1 MQNETL
7 ALFAVIF
14 LICGNK
20 KIKIMKNWKF
30 YNALFV
36 RVLFVM
42 TLFFFCVFLIY
53 KMFYYNALLIGFFAV
68 VMLFEIYFYIKNKLM
83 FYDRTLLSILKNDF
97 STNFSEENKKD
108 SFETLYLLYDALK
121 VQQQEQTSK
130 EIVYQSILN
139 NIETGVLILEKNNE
153 EWNIFLM
160 NDWFSNLFKVP
171 KVSHWKYLKNYL
183 PSFCNEI
190 EKTDFSELKSAISM
204 KIEEQDLQTFILQTS
219 LTKTYNKEYFIIL
232 LDSIQRV
239 IEKKEKEAWINLMKI
254 ISHELMNSLTPIRA
268 LSQNLLQIVDQE
280 KLEEDDFDDIKSSI
294 STIINR
300 SDHLQ
305 FFVENYRKLAMLPT
319 PTKEMTP
326 INALFEDCLRI
337 MNPILK
343 AENIE
348 LVNEINSSR
357 SILIDKNQMEQVII
371 NLITNSI
378 YALKEKREKKMFLSS
393 YTENNRFFITISDN
407 GKGIDSEIRDKV
419 FLPFFT
425 TRKDGAG
432 IGLTLSKN
440 IIEAHGGYLSY
451 QTDEDKTSFVICLI

>member
-1 MQNETL
+1 M
-7 ALFAVIF
+7 V
-14 LICGNK
+14 
-20 KIKIMKNWKF
+20 
-30 YNALFV
+30 
-36 RVLFVM
+36 
-42 TLFFFCVFLIY
+42 LFFFCVFLIY
-53 KMFYYNALLIGFFAV
+53 KGLYYNAILVGFFAV
-68 VMLFEIYFYIKNKLM
+68 ILISEMYVAIKNRLL
-83 FYDRTLLSILKNDF
+83 FYDKTLLSILQNDF
-97 STNFSEENKKD
+97 STNFPEEYKKEN
-108 SFETLYLLYDALK
+108 FKTLYLLYNTLK
-121 VQQQEQTSK
+121 VKEQEQVSK
-130 EIVYQSILN
+130 ELIYQSILD
-139 NIETGVLILEKNNE
+139 NIDTATLILEKEND
-153 EWNIFLM
+153 EWHIFLM
-160 NDWFSNLFKVP
+160 NDCFSNLFKVP

-183 PSFCNEI
+183 PSLCNEI
-190 EKTDFSELKSAISM
+190 EKLGFTELKSAISI
-204 KIEEQDLQTFILQTS
+204 KIEEQDLQTFVLQTS
-219 LTKTYNKEYFIIL
+219 HTKTYDKEYFIIL

-268 LSQNLLQIVDQE
+268 LSQNLLHIVDQE
-280 KLEEDDFDDIKSSI
+280 QLEEEDFEDIKSSI

-305 FFVENYRKLAMLPT
+305 VFVENYRKLAMLPT
-319 PTKEMTP
+319 PTKVMTP
-326 INALFEDCLRI
+326 INALLEDCMRI
-337 MNPILK
+337 MSPILK

-371 NLITNSI
+371 NLITNSV
-378 YALKEKREKKMFLSS
+378 YALKEKSEKKMFLSS

-407 GKGIDSEIRDKV
+407 GKGIDNEIRDKV

-451 QTDEDKTSFVICLI
+451 QTDEDRTSFVICLI

>member
-1 MQNETL
+1 MKL
-7 ALFAVIF
+7 
-14 LICGNK
+14 K
-20 KIKIMKNWKF
+20 KQHF
-30 YNALFV
+30 
-36 RVLFVM
+36 
-42 TLFFFCVFLIY
+42 T
-53 KMFYYNALLIGFFAV
+53 
-68 VMLFEIYFYIKNKLM
+68 
-83 FYDRTLLSILKNDF
+83 
-97 STNFSEENKKD
+97 
-108 SFETLYLLYDALK
+108 
-121 VQQQEQTSK
+121 
-130 EIVYQSILN
+130 
-139 NIETGVLILEKNNE
+139 
-153 EWNIFLM
+153 
-160 NDWFSNLFKVP
+160 
-171 KVSHWKYLKNYL
+171 
-183 PSFCNEI
+183 
-190 EKTDFSELKSAISM
+190 ELKSAISI
-204 KIEEQDLQTFILQTS
+204 KIEEQDLQTFVLQTS
-219 LTKTYNKEYFIIL
+219 STKTYNKEYFIIL

-305 FFVENYRKLAMLPT
+305 VFVENYRKLAMLPT
-319 PTKEMTP
+319 PTKQMTP
-326 INALFEDCLRI
+326 INLLFEDCMRI
-337 MNPILK
+337 MSPILK

-348 LVNEINSSR
+348 LVNEINSPR
-357 SILIDKNQMEQVII
+357 SILIDKNQIEQVII
-371 NLITNSI
+371 NLITNSV
-378 YALKEKREKKMFLSS
+378 YALKEKTEKKMFLSS

-407 GKGIDSEIRDKV
+407 GKGIDSEIREKV

>member
-1 MQNETL
+1 
-7 ALFAVIF
+7 
-14 LICGNK
+14 
-20 KIKIMKNWKF
+20 MKNWKF

-36 RVLFVM
+36 RVLIVM
-42 TLFFFCVFLIY
+42 MLFFFCVFLIY
-53 KMFYYNALLIGFFAV
+53 KMFYYNAILVGLFAI
-68 VMLFEIYFYIKNKLM
+68 VMLFEMYSFVKNQLL
-83 FYDRTLLSILKNDF
+83 FYDRTLLSILQNDF
-97 STNFSEENKKD
+97 STNFPEEHKKD
-108 SFETLYLLYDALK
+108 NFKSLYLLYDTLK
-121 VQQQEQTSK
+121 IQQQEQTSK
-130 EIVYQSILN
+130 ELVYKSILN
-139 NIETGVLILEKNNE
+139 SIDTGALILEKENE

-160 NDWFSNLFKVP
+160 NDCFSDLFKVP

-183 PSFCNEI
+183 PSLCNEI
-190 EKTDFSELKSAISM
+190 EKSDFAELKSVISI

-268 LSQNLLQIVDQE
+268 LSQNLLHIVDQE
-280 KLEEDDFDDIKSSI
+280 KLEEDDFEDIKSSI

-305 FFVENYRKLAMLPT
+305 VFVENYRKLAMLPT
-319 PTKEMTP
+319 PAKEMTP
-326 INALFEDCLRI
+326 INTLFEDCIRI
-337 MNPILK
+337 MSPILK

-348 LVNEINSSR
+348 LINDTHSSR
-357 SILIDKNQMEQVII
+357 SVLIDKNQMEQVII
-371 NLITNSI
+371 NLITNSV
-378 YALKEKREKKMFLSS
+378 YALKEKTEKKILISS

-407 GKGIDSEIRDKV
+407 GKGIDQEIQDKV

-451 QTDEDKTSFVICLI
+451 QTDEDKTTFVICLI

>member
-1 MQNETL
+1 
-7 ALFAVIF
+7 
-14 LICGNK
+14 
-20 KIKIMKNWKF
+20 
-30 YNALFV
+30 
-36 RVLFVM
+36 
-42 TLFFFCVFLIY
+42 
-53 KMFYYNALLIGFFAV
+53 MFYFNAILVGSFALI
-68 VMLFEIYFYIKNKLM
+68 MLAEMYFYVKSKLQ
-83 FYDRTLLSILKNDF
+83 FYDRTLLSILQDDF
-97 STNFSEENKKD
+97 STNFPEENKRDNFK
-108 SFETLYLLYDALK
+108 SLYALYEALK
-121 VQQQEQTSK
+121 SRHQEQTSK
-130 EIVYQSILN
+130 ELIYQSLLN
-139 NIETGVLILEKNNE
+139 NIDTAAVILEKE
-153 EWNIFLM
+153 DEDWKIFLM
-160 NDWFSNLFKVP
+160 NDCFSRLFKVP

-183 PSFCNEI
+183 PSLCYEI
-190 EKTDFSELKSAISM
+190 EKKEFSELKSAVSI
-204 KIEEQDLQTFILQTS
+204 KIEDQDLQTFILQTS
-219 LTKTYNKEYFIIL
+219 RTQTYKKEYFIIL

-280 KLEEDDFDDIKSSI
+280 KLEEDDFEDIKSSI

-305 FFVENYRKLAMLPT
+305 DFVESYRKLAMLPT
-319 PTKEMTP
+319 PVKEMTQ
-326 INALFEDCLRI
+326 INALFDDCLRV

-343 AENIE
+343 RENIQ
-348 LVNEINSSR
+348 LINEINSSR

-378 YALKEKREKKMFLSS
+378 YALKKRSEKKLFLSS
-393 YTENNRFFITISDN
+393 YSENNRFFIIISDN
-407 GKGIDSEIRDKV
+407 GKGIDPEIQDKI

>member
-1 MQNETL
+1 M
-7 ALFAVIF
+7 
-14 LICGNK
+14 
-20 KIKIMKNWKF
+20 M
-30 YNALFV
+30 
-36 RVLFVM
+36 
-42 TLFFFCVFLIY
+42 LFFFCVFLIY
-53 KMFYYNALLIGFFAV
+53 KMFYYNAILVGLFAL
-68 VMLFEIYFYIKNKLM
+68 VMLFEMYFYVKNQLL
-83 FYDRTLLSILKNDF
+83 FYDRTLLSILQKDF
-97 STNFSEENKKD
+97 STNFPEENKKD
-108 SFETLYLLYDALK
+108 NFESLYRLYETLK
-121 VQQQEQTSK
+121 IQQQEQTSK
-130 EIVYQSILN
+130 ELVYQSILN
-139 NIETGVLILEKNNE
+139 SIDTGTLILEKEND

-160 NDWFSNLFKVP
+160 NDCFSHLFKVP
-171 KVSHWKYLKNYL
+171 KVSHWNYLKNYL
-183 PSFCNEI
+183 PSLCNEI
-190 EKTDFSELKSAISM
+190 EKSDFAEVKSAISI
-204 KIEEQDLQTFILQTS
+204 KIEEQDLQTFMLQTS

-280 KLEEDDFDDIKSSI
+280 KLEEDDFEDIKSSI

-300 SDHLQ
+300 SDHIQ
-305 FFVENYRKLAMLPT
+305 VFVENYRKLAMLPT
-319 PTKEMTP
+319 PTKVMTP

-348 LVNEINSSR
+348 LINDINSSR

-378 YALKEKREKKMFLSS
+378 YALKEKQEKKMFLSS
-393 YTENNRFFITISDN
+393 YTENNRFFITLSDN
-407 GKGIDSEIRDKV
+407 GKGIDPEIRDKV

>member
-1 MQNETL
+1 
-7 ALFAVIF
+7 
-14 LICGNK
+14 
-20 KIKIMKNWKF
+20 MKNWKF

-36 RVLFVM
+36 RVLFAM
-42 TLFFFCVFLIY
+42 ILFLFCVFLIY
-53 KMFYYNALLIGFFAV
+53 KMFYYNAILVGFFALI
-68 VMLFEIYFYIKNKLM
+68 MLAEMYFYVKNRVS
-83 FYDRTLLSILKNDF
+83 FYDRTLISILQNDF
-97 STNFSEENKKD
+97 SSNFPEENKKD
-108 SFETLYLLYDALK
+108 NFKNLYLLYETLK
-121 VQQQEQTSK
+121 VQRQEQTSK
-130 EIVYQSILN
+130 ELVYQSILN
-139 NIETGVLILEKNNE
+139 SIDTGALILEKENQD
-153 EWNIFLM
+153 WNIFLM
-160 NDWFSNLFKVP
+160 NDCFSRLFKVP
-171 KVSHWKYLKNYL
+171 KVSQWKYLKNYL
-183 PSFCNEI
+183 PSLCNEI
-190 EKTDFSELKSAISM
+190 ENLGFTELKSAISI
-204 KIEEQDLQTFILQTS
+204 KIEEQDLQTFMLQTS
-219 LTKTYNKEYFIIL
+219 YTKTYNKEYFIIL

-305 FFVENYRKLAMLPT
+305 VFVENYRKLAMLPT
-319 PTKEMTP
+319 PNKQMTP
-326 INALFEDCLRI
+326 INELFDDCLRI

-348 LVNEINSSR
+348 LINDISSSR

-378 YALKEKREKKMFLSS
+378 YALKEKQEKKMFLSS

-407 GKGIDSEIRDKV
+407 GKGIDPEIRDKV

>member
-1 MQNETL
+1 
-7 ALFAVIF
+7 
-14 LICGNK
+14 
-20 KIKIMKNWKF
+20 MKNWKF
-30 YNALFV
+30 YNALFA

-42 TLFFFCVFLIY
+42 ILFFVCVFLIY
-53 KMFYYNALLIGFFAV
+53 KMFYYNALLVGFFAFIFLAEMYLYV
-68 VMLFEIYFYIKNKLM
+68 KNELQ
-83 FYDRTLLSILKNDF
+83 FYDRTLLSILQNDF
-97 STNFSEENKKD
+97 STNFPEENKKD
-108 SFETLYLLYDALK
+108 NFKSLYLLYENLK

-130 EIVYQSILN
+130 EMIYRSLLN
-139 NIETGVLILEKNNE
+139 NIDTAALILEKENE
-153 EWNIFLM
+153 DWDIFLM
-160 NDWFSNLFKVP
+160 NDCFSDLFKVP

-183 PSFCNEI
+183 PSLCNEI
-190 EKTDFSELKSAISM
+190 EKTEFSELKSAISI
-204 KIEEQDLQTFILQTS
+204 KIEEQDLQTFMLQTS
-219 LTKTYNKEYFIIL
+219 KTQTYNKEYYIIL

-268 LSQNLLQIVDQE
+268 LSQNLLHIVDQE
-280 KLEEDDFDDIKSSI
+280 SLEEDDFDDIKSSI

-305 FFVENYRKLAMLPT
+305 VFVENYRKLAMLPT
-319 PTKEMTP
+319 PTKQMTP
-326 INALFEDCLRI
+326 INSLFEDCLRI
-337 MNPILK
+337 MSPILK

-348 LVNEINSSR
+348 LINDIHSSR
-357 SILIDKNQMEQVII
+357 SIMIDKNQMEQVII
-371 NLITNSI
+371 NLITNSV
-378 YALKEKREKKMFLSS
+378 YALKEKNEKKMYLSS
-393 YTENNRFFITISDN
+393 YTENNRFFISISDN
-407 GKGIDSEIRDKV
+407 GKGIDPEIQDKI

>member
-1 MQNETL
+1 
-7 ALFAVIF
+7 
-14 LICGNK
+14 
-20 KIKIMKNWKF
+20 MKNWKF

-36 RVLFVM
+36 RVLFIM
-42 TLFFFCVFLIY
+42 ILFFFCVFLIY
-53 KMFYYNALLIGFFAV
+53 NMFYYNALV
-68 VMLFEIYFYIKNKLM
+68 VGVFVVILLSEMYFYVKNRLL

-97 STNFSEENKKD
+97 SSNFPEENKKGH
-108 SFETLYLLYDALK
+108 FENLYLLYETLK

-130 EIVYQSILN
+130 ELVYKSILN
-139 NIETGVLILEKNNE
+139 SIDTATLILERENE
-153 EWNIFLM
+153 DWDIFLM
-160 NDWFSNLFKVP
+160 NDCFSTLFKVP
-171 KVSHWKYLKNYL
+171 KVSQWKYLKNYL
-183 PSFCNEI
+183 PSLCAEI
-190 EKTDFSELKSAISM
+190 ETVGFTELKSAISI
-204 KIEEQDLQTFILQTS
+204 KIEEQDLQTFMLQTS

-305 FFVENYRKLAMLPT
+305 VFVENYRKLAMLPT
-319 PTKEMTP
+319 PNKQMTP
-326 INALFEDCLRI
+326 INGLFEDCLRI

-343 AENIE
+343 AEGIE
-348 LVNEINSSR
+348 LMNEINSSR

-378 YALKEKREKKMFLSS
+378 HALKDKTEKKLILSS
-393 YTENNRFFITISDN
+393 YTENNRFFITLSDN
-407 GKGIDSEIRDKV
+407 GKGIDPEIRDKV

>member
-1 MQNETL
+1 
-7 ALFAVIF
+7 
-14 LICGNK
+14 
-20 KIKIMKNWKF
+20 MKNWKF

-36 RVLFVM
+36 RVLFIM
-42 TLFFFCVFLIY
+42 ILFFFCVFLIY
-53 KMFYYNALLIGFFAV
+53 NMFYYNALVVGIFV
-68 VMLFEIYFYIKNKLM
+68 VMLLSEMYFYVKNRLL

-97 STNFSEENKKD
+97 SSNFPEENKKGH
-108 SFETLYLLYDALK
+108 FENLYLLYETLK

-130 EIVYQSILN
+130 ELVYKSILN
-139 NIETGVLILEKNNE
+139 SIDTATLILERENE
-153 EWNIFLM
+153 DWDIFLM
-160 NDWFSNLFKVP
+160 NDCFSTLFKVP
-171 KVSHWKYLKNYL
+171 KVSQWKYLKNYL
-183 PSFCNEI
+183 PSLCSEI
-190 EKTDFSELKSAISM
+190 ETVGFTELKSAISI
-204 KIEEQDLQTFILQTS
+204 KIEEQDLQTFMLQTS

-305 FFVENYRKLAMLPT
+305 VFVENYRKLAMLPT
-319 PTKEMTP
+319 PNKQMTP
-326 INALFEDCLRI
+326 INGLFEDCLRI

-343 AENIE
+343 AEGIE
-348 LVNEINSSR
+348 LMNEINSSR

-378 YALKEKREKKMFLSS
+378 HALKDKTEKKLILSS
-393 YTENNRFFITISDN
+393 YTENNRFFITLSDN
-407 GKGIDSEIRDKV
+407 GKGIDPEIRDKV

>member
-1 MQNETL
+1 
-7 ALFAVIF
+7 
-14 LICGNK
+14 
-20 KIKIMKNWKF
+20 MKNWKF
-30 YNALFV
+30 HNAFFI

-42 TLFFFCVFLIY
+42 ILFFFCFFLIY
-53 KMFYYNALLIGFFAV
+53 KMFYFNAILVGSFALI
-68 VMLFEIYFYIKNKLM
+68 MLAEMYFYVKSKLQ
-83 FYDRTLLSILKNDF
+83 FYDRTLLSILQDDF
-97 STNFSEENKKD
+97 STNFPEENKRDNFK
-108 SFETLYLLYDALK
+108 SLYALYEALK
-121 VQQQEQTSK
+121 SRHQEQTSK
-130 EIVYQSILN
+130 ELIYQSLLN
-139 NIETGVLILEKNNE
+139 NIDTAAVILEKE
-153 EWNIFLM
+153 DEDWKIFLM
-160 NDWFSNLFKVP
+160 NDCFSRLFKVP

-183 PSFCNEI
+183 PSLCYEI
-190 EKTDFSELKSAISM
+190 EKKEFSELKSAVSI
-204 KIEEQDLQTFILQTS
+204 KIEDQDLQTFILQTS
-219 LTKTYNKEYFIIL
+219 RTQTYKKEYFIIL

-280 KLEEDDFDDIKSSI
+280 KLEEDDFEDIKSSI

-305 FFVENYRKLAMLPT
+305 DFVESYRKLAMLPT
-319 PTKEMTP
+319 PVKEMTQ
-326 INALFEDCLRI
+326 INALFDDCLRV

-343 AENIE
+343 SENIQ
-348 LVNEINSSR
+348 LINEINSSR

-378 YALKEKREKKMFLSS
+378 YALKKRSEKKLFLSS
-393 YTENNRFFITISDN
+393 YTENNRFFIIISDN
-407 GKGIDSEIRDKV
+407 GKGIDPEIQDKI

>member
-1 MQNETL
+1 
-7 ALFAVIF
+7 
-14 LICGNK
+14 
-20 KIKIMKNWKF
+20 MKNWKF
-30 YNALFV
+30 YNALFI
-36 RVLFVM
+36 RVVFIMALFLCSAFLLYNGFKFNAILVG
-42 TLFFFCVFLIY
+42 VFVLI
-53 KMFYYNALLIGFFAV
+53 F
-68 VMLFEIYFYIKNKLM
+68 LFEMYFFVKTQLL
-83 FYDRTLLSILKNDF
+83 FYDKTINSILHDDF
-97 STNFSEENKKD
+97 STHFPEEYKRNNFS
-108 SFETLYLLYDALK
+108 SLYLLYDALK
-121 VQQQEQTSK
+121 AQKQEQISK
-130 EIVYQSILN
+130 ELIYRSILN
-139 NIETGVLILEKNNE
+139 SIDTAALILEKENE
-153 EWNIFLM
+153 DWSIFIM
-160 NDWFSNLFKVP
+160 NDCFSKLFKVP

-183 PSFCNEI
+183 PALCNEI
-190 EKTDFSELKSAISM
+190 ENVDFGELKTAISI
-204 KIEEQDLQTFILQTS
+204 KIEDQDLQTFMLQTS
-219 LTKTYNKEYFIIL
+219 RTQTYNKEYFIIL

-268 LSQNLLQIVDQE
+268 LSQNLLHIVDQE
-280 KLEEDDFDDIKSSI
+280 ELEEDDFEDIKSSI

-319 PTKEMTP
+319 PNKQMTP

-337 MNPILK
+337 MSPILK
-343 AENIE
+343 EEGIE
-348 LVNEINSSR
+348 LINEIHSSR

-378 YALKEKREKKMFLSS
+378 HALKEKEEKKLIISS
-393 YTENNRFFITISDN
+393 YTENNRFFIVISDN
-407 GKGIDSEIRDKV
+407 GKGVDAEIRDKV

-451 QTDEDKTSFVICLI
+451 QTDEDQTSFVICLI

>member
-1 MQNETL
+1 
-7 ALFAVIF
+7 
-14 LICGNK
+14 
-20 KIKIMKNWKF
+20 MKNWKF

-42 TLFFFCVFLIY
+42 MLFFCCVFLIY
-53 KMFYYNALLIGFFAV
+53 KMFYYNAILIGLFTV
-68 VMLFEIYFYIKNKLM
+68 VMLFEMYFYVKNQLL
-83 FYDRTLLSILKNDF
+83 FYDRTLLSMLQNDF
-97 STNFSEENKKD
+97 TTNFAEENKKD
-108 SFETLYLLYDALK
+108 NFESLYLLYDALK
-121 VQQQEQTSK
+121 TRQQEQTSK
-130 EIVYQSILN
+130 ELVYQSILN
-139 NIETGVLILEKNNE
+139 SIDTGALILEKDEE

-160 NDWFSNLFKVP
+160 NDCFSGLFKVP
-171 KVSHWKYLKNYL
+171 KVSHWSYLKNYL
-183 PSFCNEI
+183 PSLCNEI
-190 EKTDFSELKSAISM
+190 EKSDFAELKSAISI
-204 KIEEQDLQTFILQTS
+204 KIEDQDLQTFMLQTS

-280 KLEEDDFDDIKSSI
+280 KLDEDDFDDIKSSI

-305 FFVENYRKLAMLPT
+305 VFVENYRKLAMLPT
-319 PTKEMTP
+319 PTKKMTP
-326 INALFEDCLRI
+326 INTLFDDCLRI

-378 YALKEKREKKMFLSS
+378 YALKEKQEKKMFLSC

>member
-1 MQNETL
+1 
-7 ALFAVIF
+7 
-14 LICGNK
+14 
-20 KIKIMKNWKF
+20 
-30 YNALFV
+30 
-36 RVLFVM
+36 
-42 TLFFFCVFLIY
+42 
-53 KMFYYNALLIGFFAV
+53 MFYFNALLVGFFAFL
-68 VMLFEIYFYIKNKLM
+68 MLAEMYFFVKKQLQ
-83 FYDRTLLSILKNDF
+83 FYDRTLFSILQNDF
-97 STNFSEENKKD
+97 STNFPEENKKD
-108 SFETLYLLYDALK
+108 NFKSLYLLYETLK
-121 VQQQEQTSK
+121 VQQQEQKSK
-130 EIVYQSILN
+130 ELIYRSLLN
-139 NIETGVLILEKNNE
+139 NIDSAALILEKENDD
-153 EWNIFLM
+153 WNIFLM
-160 NDWFSNLFKVP
+160 NDCFSDLFKVP

-183 PSFCNEI
+183 PSLCNEI
-190 EKTDFSELKSAISM
+190 EKTEFGELKSAISI
-204 KIEEQDLQTFILQTS
+204 KIEDQDLQTFMLQTS
-219 LTKTYNKEYFIIL
+219 RTQTYNKEYYIIL

-268 LSQNLLQIVDQE
+268 LSQNLLHIVDQE
-280 KLEEDDFDDIKSSI
+280 NLEEDDFDDIKSSI

-305 FFVENYRKLAMLPT
+305 VFVENYRKLAMLPT
-319 PTKEMTP
+319 PSKQMTP
-326 INALFEDCLRI
+326 INALFDDCLRI
-337 MNPILK
+337 MSPILK

-348 LVNEINSSR
+348 LINDIHSSR

-371 NLITNSI
+371 NLITNSV
-378 YALKEKREKKMFLSS
+378 YALKEKNEKKMYVSS

-407 GKGIDSEIRDKV
+407 GKGIDPEIQDKV

>member
-1 MQNETL
+1 
-7 ALFAVIF
+7 
-14 LICGNK
+14 
-20 KIKIMKNWKF
+20 MKNWKF

-42 TLFFFCVFLIY
+42 ILFFVCVFLIY
-53 KMFYYNALLIGFFAV
+53 KMFYYNAVLAGSFGLI
-68 VMLFEIYFYIKNKLM
+68 MLAEMYFYIKTQLQ
-83 FYDRTLLSILKNDF
+83 FYDRTIYSILQSDF
-97 STNFSEENKKD
+97 TTNFPEENKKD
-108 SFETLYLLYDALK
+108 NFHSLYLLYETLK
-121 VQQQEQTSK
+121 ERQQEQTSK
-130 EIVYQSILN
+130 ELIYRSLLN
-139 NIETGVLILEKNNE
+139 NIDTSALILEKEND
-153 EWNIFLM
+153 EWNIFIM
-160 NDWFSNLFKVP
+160 NDCFSDLFKVP
-171 KVSHWKYLKNYL
+171 KVSHWKYLKNYI
-183 PSFCNEI
+183 PSLCHEI
-190 EKTDFSELKSAISM
+190 EKTDFSELKSAISI

-219 LTKTYNKEYFIIL
+219 RTQTYNKEYFIIL

-280 KLEEDDFDDIKSSI
+280 NLEEDDFEDIKSSI

-305 FFVENYRKLAMLPT
+305 AFVENYRKLAMLPT
-319 PTKEMTP
+319 PAKEMTP
-326 INALFEDCLRI
+326 INFLFNDCLRI
-337 MNPILK
+337 MAPVLK
-343 AENIE
+343 SENIE
-348 LVNEINSSR
+348 LINEIHSSR

-378 YALKEKREKKMFLSS
+378 YALQEKDQKKIFVSS

-407 GKGIDSEIRDKV
+407 GKGIDAAIQDKI

>member
-1 MQNETL
+1 
-7 ALFAVIF
+7 
-14 LICGNK
+14 
-20 KIKIMKNWKF
+20 MKNWKF
-30 YNALFV
+30 YNALFI
-36 RVLFVM
+36 RVLFIM
-42 TLFFFCVFLIY
+42 IPFFFCVFLIY
-53 KMFYYNALLIGFFAV
+53 KTLYYNAILVGFFIILL
-68 VMLFEIYFYIKNKLM
+68 LFEMYFYIKNHSL
-83 FYDRTLLSILKNDF
+83 FYDKILLSILQKDF
-97 STNFSEENKKD
+97 STNFPPEYKEQKFSN
-108 SFETLYLLYDALK
+108 LYLLYNTLK
-121 VQQQEQTSK
+121 YQQQEQTSK
-130 EIVYQSILN
+130 ELVYQSILN
-139 NIETGVLILEKNNE
+139 NIDTATLILEKENDD
-153 EWNIFLM
+153 WSIFLM
-160 NDWFSNLFKVP
+160 NDCFSSLFKVP

-183 PSFCNEI
+183 PSLCNEI
-190 EKTDFSELKSAISM
+190 EQTEFTELKSAISI
-204 KIEEQDLQTFILQTS
+204 KIEEQDVQTFVLQTS
-219 LTKTYNKEYFIIL
+219 STKTYEKEYFIIL

-305 FFVENYRKLAMLPT
+305 VFVENYRKLAMLPT
-319 PTKEMTP
+319 PTKKMTP
-326 INALFEDCLRI
+326 INLLLEDCMRI
-337 MNPILK
+337 MSPILK

-348 LVNEINSSR
+348 MVNEISSPR
-357 SILIDKNQMEQVII
+357 SILIDKNQIEQVII
-371 NLITNSI
+371 NLITNSV
-378 YALKEKREKKMFLSS
+378 YALKEKTEKKMFLSS
-393 YTENNRFFITISDN
+393 YTENNRFFIAISDN
-407 GKGIDSEIRDKV
+407 GKGIDAEIREKV

>member
-1 MQNETL
+1 
-7 ALFAVIF
+7 
-14 LICGNK
+14 
-20 KIKIMKNWKF
+20 MKNWKF

-42 TLFFFCVFLIY
+42 ILFFVCVFLIY
-53 KMFYYNALLIGFFAV
+53 KMFYYNALLVGFFAFIFLAEMYLYV
-68 VMLFEIYFYIKNKLM
+68 KNELQ
-83 FYDRTLLSILKNDF
+83 FYDRTLLSILQNDF
-97 STNFSEENKKD
+97 STNFPEENKKD
-108 SFETLYLLYDALK
+108 NFKSLYLLYENLK

-130 EIVYQSILN
+130 EMIYRSLLN
-139 NIETGVLILEKNNE
+139 NIDTAALILEKENE
-153 EWNIFLM
+153 DWDIFLM
-160 NDWFSNLFKVP
+160 NDCFSDLFKVP

-183 PSFCNEI
+183 PSLCNEI
-190 EKTDFSELKSAISM
+190 EKTEFSELKSAISI
-204 KIEEQDLQTFILQTS
+204 KIEEQDLQTFMLQTS
-219 LTKTYNKEYFIIL
+219 KTQTYNKEYYIIL

-268 LSQNLLQIVDQE
+268 LSQNLLHIVDQE
-280 KLEEDDFDDIKSSI
+280 SLEEDDFDDIKSSI

-305 FFVENYRKLAMLPT
+305 VFVENYRKLAMLPT
-319 PTKEMTP
+319 PTKQMTP

-337 MNPILK
+337 MSPILK

-348 LVNEINSSR
+348 LINDIHSSR
-357 SILIDKNQMEQVII
+357 SIMIDKNQMEQVII
-371 NLITNSI
+371 NLITNSV
-378 YALKEKREKKMFLSS
+378 YALKEKNEKKMYVSS
-393 YTENNRFFITISDN
+393 YTENNRFFISISDN
-407 GKGIDSEIRDKV
+407 GKGIDPEIQDKI

>member
-1 MQNETL
+1 
-7 ALFAVIF
+7 
-14 LICGNK
+14 
-20 KIKIMKNWKF
+20 MKNWKF

-42 TLFFFCVFLIY
+42 ILFFFCVFLIY
-53 KMFYYNALLIGFFAV
+53 KMFYYNAILIGFFV
-68 VMLFEIYFYIKNKLM
+68 FLMLAEMYFYVKNQLQ
-83 FYDRTLLSILKNDF
+83 FYDRTLLSILQKDF
-97 STNFSEENKKD
+97 STHFPEENKKD
-108 SFETLYLLYDALK
+108 NFKSLYLLYETLK
-121 VQQQEQTSK
+121 MQQQEQTSK
-130 EIVYQSILN
+130 EMIYRSLLN
-139 NIETGVLILEKNNE
+139 NIDTAALILEKENND
-153 EWNIFLM
+153 WTVFLM
-160 NDWFSNLFKVP
+160 NDCFSQLFKVP
-171 KVSHWKYLKNYL
+171 KISHWKYLQNYL
-183 PSFCNEI
+183 PSLCNEI
-190 EKTDFSELKSAISM
+190 EKTGFSELKSAISI
-204 KIEEQDLQTFILQTS
+204 KIEEQDLQTFMLQTS
-219 LTKTYNKEYFIIL
+219 RTQTYNKEYFIIL

-268 LSQNLLQIVDQE
+268 LSQNLLQIFDQE
-280 KLEEDDFDDIKSSI
+280 ELEDDDFEDIKSSI

-305 FFVENYRKLAMLPT
+305 VFVENYRKLAMLPT
-319 PTKEMTP
+319 PTKQMTP

-337 MNPILK
+337 MSPILR

-348 LVNEINSSR
+348 LINDVHSSR
-357 SILIDKNQMEQVII
+357 SIMMDKNQMEQVII

-378 YALKEKREKKMFLSS
+378 YALKEKEKKKMYVSS

-407 GKGIDSEIRDKV
+407 GKGIDPEIQDKV

>member
-1 MQNETL
+1 MLVE
-7 ALFAVIF
+7 
-14 LICGNK
+14 
-20 KIKIMKNWKF
+20 M
-30 YNALFV
+30 Y
-36 RVLFVM
+36 
-42 TLFFFCVFLIY
+42 FF
-53 KMFYYNALLIGFFAV
+53 
-68 VMLFEIYFYIKNKLM
+68 IKNQLL
-83 FYDRTLLSILKNDF
+83 FYDKTILSIVHNDF
-97 STNFSEENKKD
+97 STNFPEDHKNKNFK
-108 SFETLYLLYDALK
+108 SLYLLYNTLK
-121 VQQQEQTSK
+121 DRQQEQISK
-130 EIVYQSILN
+130 ELIYQSILN
-139 NIETGVLILEKNNE
+139 NIDTATLILEKENE
-153 EWNIFLM
+153 DWNIFLM
-160 NDWFSNLFKVP
+160 NDCFSKLFKVP

-183 PSFCNEI
+183 PSLCNEI
-190 EKTDFSELKSAISM
+190 ENGDFSELKSAISI
-204 KIEEQDLQTFILQTS
+204 KIEEQDLQTFMLQTS
-219 LTKTYNKEYFIIL
+219 STKTYDKEYFIIL

-268 LSQNLLQIVDQE
+268 LSQNLLQIVDQD

-305 FFVENYRKLAMLPT
+305 VFVENYRKLAMLPT
-319 PTKEMTP
+319 PTKVMIP

-337 MNPILK
+337 MRPILK

-348 LVNEINSSR
+348 LINEINSSR

-371 NLITNSI
+371 NLITNSV
-378 YALKEKREKKMFLSS
+378 YALKEKSEKKMFLSS
-393 YTENNRFFITISDN
+393 YTENNRFFIIISDN
-407 GKGIDSEIRDKV
+407 GKGIDTEIRDKV

>member
-1 MQNETL
+1 
-7 ALFAVIF
+7 
-14 LICGNK
+14 
-20 KIKIMKNWKF
+20 MKNWKF

-36 RVLFVM
+36 RVLFIM
-42 TLFFFCVFLIY
+42 ILFFFCVFLIY
-53 KMFYYNALLIGFFAV
+53 KMFYYNAFLVGFFAII
-68 VMLFEIYFYIKNKLM
+68 MLVEMYFYVKNRLL
-83 FYDRTLLSILKNDF
+83 FYDRTLLSILQNDF
-97 STNFSEENKKD
+97 TTIFPEENKKD
-108 SFETLYLLYDALK
+108 NFKTLYLLYETLK
-121 VQQQEQTSK
+121 EQQQEQTSK

-139 NIETGVLILEKNNE
+139 SIDTAALILEKEGE
-153 EWNIFLM
+153 EWNVFLM
-160 NDWFSNLFKVP
+160 NDCFSSLFKVP
-171 KVSHWKYLKNYL
+171 KISHWKYLKNYL
-183 PSFCNEI
+183 PSLCSEI
-190 EKTDFSELKSAISM
+190 ENVGFSDLKSAISI
-204 KIEEQDLQTFILQTS
+204 KIEEQDLQTFVLQTS
-219 LTKTYNKEYFIIL
+219 RAKSYNKEYFIVL

-268 LSQNLLQIVDQE
+268 LSQNLLHIVDQE

-305 FFVENYRKLAMLPT
+305 VFVENYRKLAMLPT
-319 PTKEMTP
+319 PTKIMTP
-326 INALFEDCLRI
+326 INSLFEDCLRI
-337 MNPILK
+337 MAPILK

-348 LVNEINSSR
+348 LINEINSSR

-378 YALKEKREKKMFLSS
+378 YALNDKTEKKMFLSS
-393 YTENNRFFITISDN
+393 YTENNRFFIIISDN
-407 GKGIDSEIRDKV
+407 GKGIDPEIRDKV

-451 QTDEDKTSFVICLI
+451 QTEEDKTSFVICLI

>member
-1 MQNETL
+1 
-7 ALFAVIF
+7 
-14 LICGNK
+14 
-20 KIKIMKNWKF
+20 MKNCKF

-42 TLFFFCVFLIY
+42 TLFFVCVFLIY
-53 KMFYYNALLIGFFAV
+53 KSLYYNALLVGLFAV
-68 VMLFEIYFYIKNKLM
+68 VMLFEMYFFVKNKLL
-83 FYDRTLLSILKNDF
+83 FYDKTFISILQKDF
-97 STNFSEENKKD
+97 STNFPEENKKD
-108 SFETLYLLYDALK
+108 SFKNLYLLYETLK

-130 EIVYQSILN
+130 ELIYQSILN
-139 NIETGVLILEKNNE
+139 NIETATLILEKENE
-153 EWNIFLM
+153 DWKIFLM
-160 NDWFSNLFKVP
+160 NDCFSKLFKVP
-171 KVSHWKYLKNYL
+171 KVSHWNYLKNYL
-183 PSFCNEI
+183 PSLCDEI
-190 EKTDFSELKSAISM
+190 ENGGFAELKSAISI
-204 KIEEQDLQTFILQTS
+204 KIEDQDLQTFMLQTS
-219 LTKTYNKEYFIIL
+219 YTKTYDKEYFIIL

-280 KLEEDDFDDIKSSI
+280 QLEEDDFDDIKSSI

-305 FFVENYRKLAMLPT
+305 VFVENYRKLAMLPT
-319 PTKEMTP
+319 PTKKMTP
-326 INALFEDCLRI
+326 INALFEDCMRI
-337 MNPILK
+337 MSPILK
-343 AENIE
+343 ADNIE
-348 LVNEINSSR
+348 LINEINSSR

-378 YALKEKREKKMFLSS
+378 YALKEKTEKKMFLSS
-393 YTENNRFFITISDN
+393 YTDNNRFFITISDN
-407 GKGIDSEIRDKV
+407 GKGIDQEIRDKV

>member
-1 MQNETL
+1 
-7 ALFAVIF
+7 
-14 LICGNK
+14 
-20 KIKIMKNWKF
+20 MKNWKF

-36 RVLFVM
+36 RVVFVIALF
-42 TLFFFCVFLIY
+42 LCS
-53 KMFYYNALLIGFFAV
+53 ALLFYKGFRFNGILV
-68 VMLFEIYFYIKNKLM
+68 GVFVLIFLFEMYFFVKNQLL
-83 FYDRTLLSILKNDF
+83 FYDKTIHSILHDDF
-97 STNFSEENKKD
+97 SAHFPEEHKRDNFNS
-108 SFETLYLLYDALK
+108 LYQLYDTLK
-121 VQQQEQTSK
+121 TQRQEQTSK
-130 EIVYQSILN
+130 EIIYRSILN
-139 NIETGVLILEKNNE
+139 SIDTAALILEKENDS
-153 EWNIFLM
+153 WSVFIM
-160 NDWFSNLFKVP
+160 NDCFSNLFKVP
-171 KVSHWKYLKNYL
+171 KVSHWQYLKNYL
-183 PSFCNEI
+183 PSLCNEI
-190 EKTDFSELKSAISM
+190 EKVGFTELKTAISI
-204 KIEEQDLQTFILQTS
+204 KIEDQDLQTFMLQTS
-219 LTKTYNKEYFIIL
+219 HTQTYNKEYFIIL

-268 LSQNLLQIVDQE
+268 LSQNLLHIVDQE
-280 KLEEDDFDDIKSSI
+280 ELEEDDFEDIKSSI

-319 PTKEMTP
+319 PNKQMTP

-337 MNPILK
+337 MSPILK
-343 AENIE
+343 DEGIE
-348 LVNEINSSR
+348 LINEIHSSR
-357 SILIDKNQMEQVII
+357 SIMIDKNQMEQVII

-378 YALKEKREKKMFLSS
+378 HALKEKTEKKLLISS
-393 YTENNRFFITISDN
+393 YTENNRFFIVIADN
-407 GKGIDSEIRDKV
+407 GKGVDAEIRDKV

>member
-1 MQNETL
+1 
-7 ALFAVIF
+7 
-14 LICGNK
+14 
-20 KIKIMKNWKF
+20 MKNWKF
-30 YNALFV
+30 YNALFI
-36 RVLFVM
+36 RVVFVM
-42 TLFFFCVFLIY
+42 ALFLCSVLLFYKGFRFNGILAGVFVLI
-53 KMFYYNALLIGFFAV
+53 F
-68 VMLFEIYFYIKNKLM
+68 LFEMYFFVKNQLL
-83 FYDRTLLSILKNDF
+83 FYDKTINSILHNDF
-97 STNFSEENKKD
+97 SAHFPEEHKRDNFNS
-108 SFETLYLLYDALK
+108 LYLLYDALK
-121 VQQQEQTSK
+121 VQKQEQISK
-130 EIVYQSILN
+130 ELIYRSILN
-139 NIETGVLILEKNNE
+139 SIDTAALILEKENDN
-153 EWNIFLM
+153 WSIFIM
-160 NDWFSNLFKVP
+160 NDCFSKLFKVP
-171 KVSHWKYLKNYL
+171 KVSHWQYLKNYL
-183 PSFCNEI
+183 PSLCSEI
-190 EKTDFSELKSAISM
+190 ERVGFTELKTAISI
-204 KIEEQDLQTFILQTS
+204 KIEDQDLQTFMLQTS
-219 LTKTYNKEYFIIL
+219 HTQTYNKEYFIIL

-268 LSQNLLQIVDQE
+268 LSQNLLHIVDQE
-280 KLEEDDFDDIKSSI
+280 ELEEDDFEDIKSSI

-319 PTKEMTP
+319 PNKQMTP

-337 MNPILK
+337 MSPILK
-343 AENIE
+343 EERIE
-348 LVNEINSSR
+348 LINEIHSSR

-378 YALKEKREKKMFLSS
+378 HALKEKTEKKLLISS
-393 YTENNRFFITISDN
+393 YTENNRFFIVIADN
-407 GKGIDSEIRDKV
+407 GKGVDAEIRDKV

>member
-1 MQNETL
+1 
-7 ALFAVIF
+7 
-14 LICGNK
+14 
-20 KIKIMKNWKF
+20 MKNWKF
-30 YNALFV
+30 YNTLFV

-42 TLFFFCVFLIY
+42 ILFFFCVILIY
-53 KMFYYNALLIGFFAV
+53 KMFYYNALLIGVLAI
-68 VMLFEIYFYIKNKLM
+68 VMLIEMYFFIKNQLL
-83 FYDRTLLSILKNDF
+83 FYDRTLLSMLKNDF
-97 STNFSEENKKD
+97 TTNFPEENKKD
-108 SFETLYLLYDALK
+108 NFKSLYLLYDTLK
-121 VQQQEQTSK
+121 VQKQEQTSK
-130 EIVYQSILN
+130 ELIYRSILN
-139 NIETGVLILEKNNE
+139 SIDSAALILERENE
-153 EWNIFLM
+153 EWDIFLM
-160 NDWFSNLFKVP
+160 NDCFSNLFKVP

-183 PSFCNEI
+183 PSLCNEI
-190 EKTDFSELKSAISM
+190 EKTGFMELKSAISI
-204 KIEEQDLQTFILQTS
+204 KIESQDLQTFMLQTS

-280 KLEEDDFDDIKSSI
+280 KLEEDDFEDIKSSI

-305 FFVENYRKLAMLPT
+305 VFVENYRKLAMLPT
-319 PTKEMTP
+319 PTKKMTQ
-326 INALFEDCLRI
+326 INMLFEDCLRI
-337 MNPILK
+337 MHPILK

-348 LVNEINSSR
+348 LINEINSSR

-378 YALKEKREKKMFLSS
+378 YALKEKPEKKMFLSS
-393 YTENNRFFITISDN
+393 YTENNRFFIIISDN
-407 GKGIDSEIRDKV
+407 GKGIDPAIKDKV

-451 QTDEDKTSFVICLI
+451 QTENDKTDFVICLI

>member
-1 MQNETL
+1 M
-7 ALFAVIF
+7 A
-14 LICGNK
+14 
-20 KIKIMKNWKF
+20 
-30 YNALFV
+30 
-36 RVLFVM
+36 
-42 TLFFFCVFLIY
+42 
-53 KMFYYNALLIGFFAV
+53 
-68 VMLFEIYFYIKNKLM
+68 
-83 FYDRTLLSILKNDF
+83 
-97 STNFSEENKKD
+97 
-108 SFETLYLLYDALK
+108 
-121 VQQQEQTSK
+121 
-130 EIVYQSILN
+130 
-139 NIETGVLILEKNNE
+139 
-153 EWNIFLM
+153 
-160 NDWFSNLFKVP
+160 
-171 KVSHWKYLKNYL
+171 
-183 PSFCNEI
+183 EI
-190 EKTDFSELKSAISM
+190 EKTEFSELKSAISI
-204 KIEEQDLQTFILQTS
+204 KIEEQDLQTFMLQTS
-219 LTKTYNKEYFIIL
+219 HTQTYNKEYFIIL

-280 KLEEDDFDDIKSSI
+280 KLEEDDFEDIKSSI

-305 FFVENYRKLAMLPT
+305 DFVESYRKLAMLPT
-319 PTKEMTP
+319 PVKEMTQ
-326 INALFEDCLRI
+326 INALFDDCLRV

-343 AENIE
+343 SEKIE
-348 LVNEINSSR
+348 LINEINSSR

-378 YALKEKREKKMFLSS
+378 YALKGKREKQLFLSS
-393 YTENNRFFITISDN
+393 YTENNRFFIIISDN
-407 GKGIDSEIRDKV
+407 GKGIDPEIQDKI

>member
-1 MQNETL
+1 
-7 ALFAVIF
+7 
-14 LICGNK
+14 
-20 KIKIMKNWKF
+20 MKNWKF
-30 YNALFV
+30 YNALFL

-42 TLFFFCVFLIY
+42 ILFFVCVFLIY
-53 KMFYYNALLIGFFAV
+53 KTFYYNALLVGFFAFIFLAE
-68 VMLFEIYFYIKNKLM
+68 MYFYIKNELQ
-83 FYDRTLLSILKNDF
+83 FYDRTLLSILQNDF
-97 STNFSEENKKD
+97 STNFPEENKKD
-108 SFETLYLLYDALK
+108 NFKSLYLLYENLK

-130 EIVYQSILN
+130 EMIYRSLLN
-139 NIETGVLILEKNNE
+139 NIDTAALILEKENE
-153 EWNIFLM
+153 DWDIFLM
-160 NDWFSNLFKVP
+160 NDCFSDLFKVP

-183 PSFCNEI
+183 PSLCNEI
-190 EKTDFSELKSAISM
+190 EKTDFSELKSAISI
-204 KIEEQDLQTFILQTS
+204 KIEEQDLQTFMLQTS
-219 LTKTYNKEYFIIL
+219 RTQTYNKEYYIIL

-268 LSQNLLQIVDQE
+268 LSQNLLHIVDQE
-280 KLEEDDFDDIKSSI
+280 SLEEDDFDDIKSSI

-305 FFVENYRKLAMLPT
+305 VFVENYRKLAMLPT
-319 PTKEMTP
+319 PTKQMTP
-326 INALFEDCLRI
+326 INSLFEDCLRI
-337 MNPILK
+337 MSPILK

-348 LVNEINSSR
+348 LINDIHSSR
-357 SILIDKNQMEQVII
+357 SIMIDKNQMEQVII
-371 NLITNSI
+371 NLITNSV
-378 YALKEKREKKMFLSS
+378 YALKEKNEKKMYLSS
-393 YTENNRFFITISDN
+393 YTENNRFFISISDN
-407 GKGIDSEIRDKV
+407 GKGIDPEIQDKI

>member
-1 MQNETL
+1 
-7 ALFAVIF
+7 
-14 LICGNK
+14 
-20 KIKIMKNWKF
+20 MKNWKF
-30 YNALFV
+30 YNALFI

-42 TLFFFCVFLIY
+42 ILFFFCSFLIF
-53 KMFYYNALLIGFFAV
+53 KMFYYNAFLVGCFGVL
-68 VMLFEIYFYIKNKLM
+68 MLFEMYFFVKNRLL
-83 FYDRTLLSILKNDF
+83 FYDRTLISMLQKDF
-97 STNFSEENKKD
+97 STNFPEENKKD
-108 SFETLYLLYDALK
+108 NFKNLYLLYESLK
-121 VQQQEQTSK
+121 EQQQDQTSK
-130 EIVYQSILN
+130 EIVYKSILN
-139 NIETGVLILEKNNE
+139 SIDTAALILEKEDE
-153 EWNIFLM
+153 EWNVFLM
-160 NDWFSNLFKVP
+160 NDCFSSLFKVP

-183 PSFCNEI
+183 PSLCSEI
-190 EKTDFSELKSAISM
+190 ENVGFSDLKSAISI
-204 KIEEQDLQTFILQTS
+204 KIEEQDLQTFVLQTS
-219 LTKTYNKEYFIIL
+219 RAKSYNKEYFIIL

-268 LSQNLLQIVDQE
+268 LSQNLLHIVDQE
-280 KLEEDDFDDIKSSI
+280 KLEDDDFDDIKSSI

-305 FFVENYRKLAMLPT
+305 VFVENYRKLAMLPT
-319 PTKEMTP
+319 PTKVMTP
-326 INALFEDCLRI
+326 INSLFDDCLRI
-337 MNPILK
+337 MAPILK

-348 LVNEINSSR
+348 LINEINSSR
-357 SILIDKNQMEQVII
+357 SILIDKNQIEQVII

-378 YALKEKREKKMFLSS
+378 YALKEKTEKKIFLSS
-393 YTENNRFFITISDN
+393 YTENNRFFIIISDN

-451 QTDEDKTSFVICLI
+451 QTEEDKTSFVICLI

>member
-1 MQNETL
+1 
-7 ALFAVIF
+7 
-14 LICGNK
+14 
-20 KIKIMKNWKF
+20 MKNWKF
-30 YNALFV
+30 YNALFI

-42 TLFFFCVFLIY
+42 ILFFFCVFLIY
-53 KMFYYNALLIGFFAV
+53 KMFYYNAILVGFFV
-68 VMLFEIYFYIKNKLM
+68 FLMLAEMYFFVKNQLQ
-83 FYDRTLLSILKNDF
+83 FYDRTLSSILHNDF
-97 STNFSEENKKD
+97 TTNFPEENKKD
-108 SFETLYLLYDALK
+108 NFKSLYLLYETLK
-121 VQQQEQTSK
+121 ERQQEQTSK
-130 EIVYQSILN
+130 ELIYRSLLN
-139 NIETGVLILEKNNE
+139 NIDTAALILEKEND
-153 EWNIFLM
+153 EWNVFLM
-160 NDWFSNLFKVP
+160 NDCFSNLFKVP
-171 KVSHWKYLKNYL
+171 KISHWKYLKNYL
-183 PSFCNEI
+183 PSLCSEI
-190 EKTDFSELKSAISM
+190 EKTDFSELKSAISI
-204 KIEEQDLQTFILQTS
+204 KIEEQDLQTFMLQTS
-219 LTKTYNKEYFIIL
+219 RTQTYNKEYFIVL

-268 LSQNLLQIVDQE
+268 LSQNLLHIVDQE
-280 KLEEDDFDDIKSSI
+280 NLEEDDYEDIKSSI

-305 FFVENYRKLAMLPT
+305 VFVENYRKLAMLPT
-319 PTKEMTP
+319 PTKQMTP
-326 INALFEDCLRI
+326 INALFEDCIRI
-337 MNPILK
+337 MSPILK

-348 LVNEINSSR
+348 LINESHSSR

-371 NLITNSI
+371 NLITNSV
-378 YALKEKREKKMFLSS
+378 YALKEKEEKKMYVSS

-407 GKGIDSEIRDKV
+407 GKGIDAAIQDKV